1 MTISTLT
8 AITAIAIFVS
18 VLPGH
23 AAACSDEIDLMQS
36 QLDTKAAAI
45 MDATRFAREARSALG
60 LPKGT
65 GDSLVVAGTRDS
77 DASWFEEA
85 TAALARAREA
95 DRTSDVVACEE
106 ALAKVRRAIG
116 L

>member
-8 AITAIAIFVS
+8 AITAIIFVS

-45 MDATRFAREARSALG
+45 MDATRFAREAHRISN
-60 LPKGT
+60 T
-65 GDSLVVAGTRDS
+65 VACDQ
-77 DASWFEEA
+77 
-85 TAALARAREA
+85 ALAAA
-95 DRTSDVVACEE
+95 Q
-106 ALAKVRRAIG
+106 RAISR
-116 L
+116 